1 LDECISN
8 LQKICLNRNNI
19 GDEGAK
25 YLADAIK
32 LNSML
37 LKVDLWNNNIGDEG
51 VKYLEDAIKL
61 NSMIEEIGIGGNN
74 VGASQIEDIL
84 KENNEKGDELP
95 QIHLCIF

>member
-25 YLADAIK
+25 YLA
-32 LNSML
+32 
-37 LKVDLWNNNIGDEG
+37 
-51 VKYLEDAIKL
+51 DAIKL